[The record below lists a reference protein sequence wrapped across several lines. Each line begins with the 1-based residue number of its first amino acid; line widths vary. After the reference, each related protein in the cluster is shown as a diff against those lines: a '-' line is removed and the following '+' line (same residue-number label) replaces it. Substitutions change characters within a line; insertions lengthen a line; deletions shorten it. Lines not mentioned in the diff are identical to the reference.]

1 MRVPPS
7 SHSSQTELASQLVF
21 RRSCFKTRVYKN
33 LQDSARFNKI
43 LQDSSR
49 LCNILWDTAR
59 FCKIL
64 QDSAKLVKFFRIY
77 MTIAQMHSGAM
88 LQCLWLLLLKVCSYF
103 HKIEEDNF
111 VAVAATSA
119 FPPFSQTNLQSS
131 TLRKLI
137 STWNESHV
145 THAGGVWARS
155 RAEPVR
161 REVGEGGEP
170 TKGELSN

>member
-1 MRVPPS
+1 MGLWS
-7 SHSSQTELASQLVF
+7 NFLLV
-21 RRSCFKTRVYKN
+21 SINYLKI
-33 LQDSARFNKI
+33 LQDSARFCNI
-43 LQDSSR
+43 LQDS
-49 LCNILWDTAR
+49 AR

-64 QDSAKLVKFFRIY
+64 QHSATFCNIQQHSATFCKNLQDHARICKID
-77 MTIAQMHSGAM
+77 MTIAKMCAGAM

-145 THAGGVWARS
+145 THAGGLRG
-155 RAEPVR
+155 RKGR
-161 REVGEGGEP
+161 VG
-170 TKGELSN
+170 S